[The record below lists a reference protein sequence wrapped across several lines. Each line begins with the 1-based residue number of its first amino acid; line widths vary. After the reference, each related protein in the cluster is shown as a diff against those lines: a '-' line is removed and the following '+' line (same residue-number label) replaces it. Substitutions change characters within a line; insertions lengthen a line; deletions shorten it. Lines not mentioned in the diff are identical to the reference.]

1 MNRTL
6 FRIAWIG
13 GILLIILI
21 IGVGSANYYIN
32 RPVFKNRVEKMVT
45 KVAKMPV
52 EFETLKIRW
61 DGIQVKNLTL
71 PYADGKSKTP
81 FAQVDD
87 LGLSFS
93 FLQLLTGKVV
103 LDAILVDSPR
113 ITLQEFAD
121 GKGGKIALPK
131 NPKKIEEKKNN
142 KNKKNEEK
150 EEAVELPATEEPD
163 LKTETPKQKRFGI
176 DEVEV
181 EDGVFQFVDAEKKT
195 KVLCEGIEASGN
207 FLTAPEQLQSQGK
220 LSIEN
225 IVIEPNLKITS
236 FQSPISY
243 TNEILILPSFEA
255 DLYEGNV
262 SGRFRARFD
271 KEQKPFRSK
280 IQVRDFDLKTFLEA
294 RSDEASPIEGKADLN
309 FEGQGAFE
317 DAKNIVGKG
326 DFLVRSFEAEGLKF
340 FRQIGAVVG
349 VPGLSDITFDEV
361 IGNFY
366 IKDQQVIF
374 EKVETQP
381 KGSTTYMEGRGMIDF
396 EGNLNFSGSI
406 TLNSGLIGELA
417 QLLNTIKIKGK
428 EGMIT
433 IPFTVTGTTDDPKI
447 QVISTDLAKETMK
460 GLLDLI
466 PVIKF

>member
-21 IGVGSANYYIN
+21 IAVGSANYYIN

-113 ITLQEFAD
+113 ITLQEFTV

-131 NPKKIEEKKNN
+131 NPKKIEEKA
-142 KNKKNEEK
+142 ET
-150 EEAVELPATEEPD
+150 VELPATEEPD

-207 FLTAPEQLQSQGK
+207 FLTAPQQLQSQGK

-225 IVIEPNLKITS
+225 IVIDPNLKITS

-243 TNEILILPSFEA
+243 TNEILILPSFKA
-255 DLYEGNV
+255 DLYEGNI

-280 IQVRDFDLKTFLEA
+280 IQVRDFDLKTFLES
-294 RSDEASPIEGKADLN
+294 RSEEASPIEGRADLN

-317 DAKNIVGKG
+317 DAKNISGKG
-326 DFLVRSFEAEGLKF
+326 DFLVKSFEAEGLKF

-381 KGSTTYMEGRGMIDF
+381 KGNTTYMEGRGMIDF

-417 QLLNTIKIKGK
+417 QLLNTIKIKSK